1 MHEDSFHL
9 PPSKIIYLSI
19 LSWHLNGKFF
29 LDYLITPSCR
39 SKPLKI
45 NPYLFS
51 IWACF
56 DRRSRPRAYHKFTWF
71 EQKIENDEGEREKE
85 RQREVV
91 SRVINRS
98 RINSTIIKRRS
109 LESPVQR
116 KAEDERRG
124 EKLREKGGGFCVL
137 KRQLGSEP

>member
-1 MHEDSFHL
+1 MIDDHGHALIINLHDSSRK
-9 PPSKIIYLSI
+9 SK
-19 LSWHLNGKFF
+19 
-29 LDYLITPSCR
+29 TTR
-39 SKPLKI
+39 
-45 NPYLFS
+45 
-51 IWACF
+51 
-56 DRRSRPRAYHKFTWF
+56 
-71 EQKIENDEGEREKE
+71 EREKE